1 MVRYATVMVH
11 LELGRSNSEVLR
23 VALDLAKRL
32 DSRVIGI
39 AACQPLEITLGDSYV
54 SGDLIEQGHEEIS
67 AEMKLAEEEFRKAT
81 DGSFAHVEW
90 RSAIMSPTI
99 ARYVAHESRCA
110 DLIVTGIASN
120 SFFDAQ
126 RQVRT
131 DDLVMQAGRP
141 ILVVPAVAEHITLKN
156 VLVGWKDTRE
166 TRRAIIDSL
175 PLLKAAN
182 YVALVEIA
190 TGGEISTARSHLSD
204 VSDWL
209 KQHGIVAESIVSE
222 SLGDDSNRLQTVA
235 YEQSADVIV
244 AGAYGHSRLREWA
257 FGGMT
262 KELLRPEKFCSFLSH

>member
-1 MVRYATVMVH
+1 MRYATVMVH

-32 DSRVIGI
+32 HSRVVGI
-39 AACQPLEITLGDSYV
+39 AACQPLEMTLGDSYV
-54 SGDLIEQGHEEIS
+54 SGDLIEQGSEEIS

-81 DGSFAHVEW
+81 DGSFAHAEW
-90 RSAIMSPTI
+90 RSTTMYPSI
-99 ARYVAHESRCA
+99 ASYVAHESRCA

-126 RQVRT
+126 LQVRT

-141 ILVVPAVAEHITLKN
+141 ILIVPAAAEYITLKN
-156 VLVGWKDTRE
+156 ILIGWKDTRE
-166 TRRAIIDSL
+166 TRRAIIDAL

-182 YVALVEIA
+182 YVALVEI
-190 TGGEISTARSHLSD
+190 TTEGEMSTAHSDLAD
-204 VSDWL
+204 VSNWL
-209 KQHGIVAESIVSE
+209 KQHGIVADPIVSE
-222 SLGDDSNRLQTVA
+222 SLGDDSKRLQTVA

-262 KELLRPEKFCSFLSH
+262 KDLLRPKKFCSFLSH

>member
-1 MVRYATVMVH
+1 MVH

-23 VALDLAKRL
+23 IALDLAKRL
-32 DSRVIGI
+32 HSRVVGI
-39 AACQPLEITLGDSYV
+39 AACQPLEMTLGDNDV
-54 SGDLIEQGHEEIS
+54 SGDLIEQEHEEIS
-67 AEMKLAEEEFRKAT
+67 AEMKLTEEEFRKAT
-81 DGSFAHVEW
+81 DGSFTHAEW
-90 RSAIMSPTI
+90 RSTTMYPTI
-99 ARYVAHESRCA
+99 SSYVAHESRCA

-120 SFFDAQ
+120 NFFDAQ

-156 VLVGWKDTRE
+156 VLVGWKETRE
-166 TRRAIIDSL
+166 TRRAIIDAL

-182 YVALVEIA
+182 YVALVEI
-190 TGGEISTARSHLSD
+190 TTARSHLSD

-209 KQHGIVAESIVSE
+209 KQYGIVAESIVSE
-222 SLGDDSNRLQTVA
+222 SLGDDSKRLQTVA

-244 AGAYGHSRLREWA
+244 AGAYGHGRLREWA